1 MEWYGTLAASI
12 VVVLFGALFVRR
24 HMMQIESFRNDDEIN
39 AKLKLLLISQ
49 QKLRIVTS
57 VLVTLVGMLMPLTY
71 HAIVRE
77 QRPLL
82 SLTLIL
88 VMLVLLAAIVF
99 LAIAD
104 LIATRSGRVDL
115 QLKKAETEL
124 KRRMLENDLES
135 FQQAKARAEA
145 ETEFPPHGNNGHSS

>member
-24 HMMQIESFRNDDEIN
+24 HMMQIETFRSDAEID
-39 AKLKLLLISQ
+39 AKLKSHLISQ

-57 VLVTLVGMLMPLTY
+57 VLVTLVGMLMPLSY
-71 HAIVRE
+71 DALVRR
-77 QRPLL
+77 QQPLL
-82 SLTLIL
+82 ATAFVLI
-88 VMLVLLAAIVF
+88 MLVLIAAIVF

-104 LIATRSGRVDL
+104 VIASRSGRVDL

-124 KRRMLENDLES
+124 KRRMLENDLKFHQEIK
-135 FQQAKARAEA
+135 AKAEA
-145 ETEFPPHGNNGHSS
+145 EKERPPQHNNGHSG